1 MHKKIIDISR
11 PIYPGM
17 TVWPKDE
24 NVKVIELSSMN
35 KGSKYNLS
43 AIKMG
48 LHTGTH
54 IDAPL
59 HFIDEGNHI
68 GGLDL
73 SRFIGKAYV
82 FEVRSKD
89 CVSKKD
95 IIDFPIPESGIVL
108 FKTLNSEEPIEKPF
122 NKEFIY
128 LDISAAQYLVEK
140 KVKTIGIDYLSIEKF
155 NNPGFPIHKLLLSNN
170 IGIIEGLYLKDV
182 SPGSYFLSCLPLKLE
197 NVEGS
202 PARAILSR
210 RDTSSF

>member
-1 MHKKIIDISR
+1 MHEKITDISR

-24 NVKVIELSSMN
+24 NVKVIELSSIK

-48 LHTGTH
+48 SHTGTH

-73 SRFIGKAYV
+73 SRFIGKAHV
-82 FEVRSKD
+82 FEVHSKE
-89 CVSKKD
+89 CVSKND
-95 IIDFPIPESGIVL
+95 IIKFPIPENGIVL
-108 FKTLNSEEPIEKPF
+108 FKTLNSNEPIDRPF
-122 NKEFIY
+122 NKKYIY

-140 KVKTIGIDYLSIEKF
+140 KVRTIGIDYLSIEKF
-155 NNPGFPIHKLLLSNN
+155 NNPGFPVHNLLLSND
-170 IGIIEGLYLKDV
+170 IGIIEGLYLKNV
-182 SPGSYFLSCLPLKLE
+182 SEGSYFLSCLPLKIE

-210 RDTSSF
+210 GDT